1 MTKELIILTAA
12 GWKGSGVGVK
22 APPGPKICY
31 PLKGC
36 PESLLP
42 IGNGETVLS
51 RLVRQ
56 FQENSFQDFAIG
68 VGKPGYGFPG
78 NRSPWTGERIS
89 YIAQFG
95 EIVFMPDPYNHTHWH
110 TAATVLERCGK
121 DYAASLILLAD
132 FVLTDQF
139 VKLIAAMPRPSELLE
154 RVLGSSMFWLD
165 KRGSDAF
172 IKAAWRDWGNKSR
185 RDGHFRV
192 QSKAAMVAALREA
205 GVPLLNIQSILA
217 CEGFDWR
224 DVDTAASYERIL
236 EWLKEARL

>member
-1 MTKELIILTAA
+1 MLIILTAA
-12 GWKGSGVGVK
+12 GWKGSGRGVE

-51 RLVRQ
+51 RTVKQ
-56 FQENSFQDFAIG
+56 FQANGFRDFAIG
-68 VGKPGYGFPG
+68 VGKPGYEFPG
-78 NRSPWTGERIS
+78 SNHCPWTAERIS
-89 YIAQFG
+89 YIAQLG

-110 TAATVLERCGK
+110 TAATVLEQCRGGY
-121 DYAASLILLAD
+121 DASLILLAD

-165 KRGSDAF
+165 KKGGDAF
-172 IKAAWRDWGNKSR
+172 IEAAWRDWGNKSR
-185 RDGHFRV
+185 RDGSFRIR
-192 QSKAAMVAALREA
+192 SKATMVKALRGA
-205 GVPLLNIQSILA
+205 GVPLLNIESILK
-217 CEGFDWR
+217 CDGFAWR
-224 DVDTAASYERIL
+224 DVDTTASYRGIL
-236 EWLKEARL
+236 EWLNV